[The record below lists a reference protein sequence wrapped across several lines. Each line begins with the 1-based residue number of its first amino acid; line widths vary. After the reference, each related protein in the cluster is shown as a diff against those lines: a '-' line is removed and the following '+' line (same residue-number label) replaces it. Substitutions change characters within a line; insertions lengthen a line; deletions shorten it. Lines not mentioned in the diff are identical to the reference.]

1 MKAKSKI
8 KLMAALSAAV
18 MAMTSLG
25 ACMGQVVDK
34 VDSSQV
40 VINVEAYKGGLGY
53 TWLERLAAEFEE
65 KHKDTVTTYNGKQYK
80 GVDIVINGDGET
92 MGFNVKA
99 NYAALASDMYFT
111 DGCTNYY
118 ENATGGY
125 LLDVTEDLTKS
136 VNSDGTSVLDKLYD
150 GVSDFFGIVGKDA
163 GGGKRYYSMPLA
175 LNTFNLNYDVEM
187 FFNYGLYFKK
197 DHSRDYKLNADDKD
211 KFITPVDYIDEG
223 ETANNATVKTIDY
236 YRTLVTEGGQ
246 SYYKTKN
253 GDILACGPDGVYGTA
268 DDGEPETYADLL
280 ALFAYM
286 LAGDSDRPSI
296 TPIIHMNN
304 ASNYVTTFMTT
315 LVHDFGTKEQ
325 AQTFVDFQGKLTN
338 VISSIEDDGTITY
351 DAEATLDSKS
361 SGNDLAKVYKT
372 EACYRVLELMEKIY
386 TTDGFVS
393 SDVTNKQN
401 DHFLSEKKLMLSS
414 KRNPNGYSFNGVG
427 GKRVAFLVDG
437 THWENEAYDSG
448 KYDEVVKECGDAFK
462 RENRMFKTLSLP
474 KCSEDNLGE
483 QIISSDTFSTSGFI
497 LNRVAGTE
505 KEALAREFFAYVFS
519 DHGNEV
525 FTEEMGMI
533 RPFDYSTEDI
543 QTNYF
548 SKTLKE
554 KYDNCELIVPQNT
567 QPRIKTN
574 GTMIRSCDTFVCK
587 INGKEESNIISM
599 FMSSKYTAKQIF
611 NGMYEQKRG
620 ILVQ

>member
-1 MKAKSKI
+1 MKTKRKI
-8 KLMAALSAAV
+8 KLLATISAAITALTPLV
-18 MAMTSLG
+18 
-25 ACMGQVVDK
+25 ACGGEVVGK
-34 VDSSQV
+34 VDDSQV
-40 VINVEAYKGGLGY
+40 IIYVEAYQGGLGY
-53 TWLERLAAEFEE
+53 SWLERLATEFEE
-65 KHKDTVTTYNGKQYK
+65 KHKNTVTKHNGKEYK
-80 GVDIVINGDGET
+80 GVDIVIDGSGTT

-99 NYAALASDMYFT
+99 NYATLTQDMYFT

-125 LLDVTEDLTKS
+125 LLDVTDDLTKA
-136 VNSDGTSVLDKLYD
+136 VNADGTSVLDKVYD
-150 GVSDFFGIVGKDA
+150 GVSDYFGIVGKDA
-163 GGGKRYYSMPLA
+163 GAGKRYYSMPLA

-197 DHSRDYKLNADDKD
+197 GHSRDYTYSADDSD
-211 KFITPVDYIDEG
+211 KFITPVDYIAEG
-223 ETANNATVKTIDY
+223 ETATNASVKTIDY
-236 YRTLVTEGGQ
+236 YRTLVTENGE

-268 DDGEPETYADLL
+268 DDGEPETYKDLL
-280 ALFAYM
+280 ALFTYLA
-286 LAGDSDRPSI
+286 AGDSNRPSI

-315 LVHDFGTKEQ
+315 LVHDFSTKEQ

-338 VISSIEDDGTITY
+338 VVSSIEDGVVYY
-351 DAEATLDSKS
+351 DEDVTLDSS
-361 SGNDLAKVYKT
+361 STSADLAKVYKT
-372 EACYRVLELMEKIY
+372 EGCYRALELMETIY
-386 TTDGFVS
+386 KTDGFVA
-393 SDVTNKQN
+393 SDVKLTTN
-401 DHFLSEKKLMLSS
+401 DHFTSEKKLMLSS
-414 KRNPNGYSFNGVG
+414 KRNQNGYTSNGVS

-474 KCSEDNLGE
+474 KYSEDRLGK

-525 FTEEMGMI
+525 FTEETGMI
-533 RPFDYSTEDI
+533 RPFEYSTNNI
-543 QTNYF
+543 TTTYF

-554 KYDNCELIVPQNT
+554 KYDSCELIVPQNT
-567 QPRIKTN
+567 KPRIKTN
-574 GTMIRSCDTFVCK
+574 GNLIRTSDTFVSK
-587 INGKEESNIISM
+587 ISGKEESNIISM
-599 FMSSKYTAKQIF
+599 YTSSNFTAKQIF
-611 NGMYEQKRG
+611 DGMYEQKKG
-620 ILVQ
+620 VLVQ